1 MNNNDSN
8 KITLS
13 IIYNESII
21 DEKNFENI
29 YDKENDKL
37 IFDFSKEN
45 KNINIFDISEILFN
59 DYTQLNKL

>member
-1 MNNNDSN
+1 M
-8 KITLS
+8 S